1 MKYKVITFLF
11 AIIPG
16 VIYGVLIKPINDTVA
31 ASAFST
37 TGEAMPTPAIAPKVK
52 TKAFREITFTDGE
65 FDGKEVVM
73 TDAEWKRILSPAE
86 FDIMRQQGTEA
97 PYSGVLTDNHK
108 HGTYYCAACGLAVF
122 SSDAKFESG
131 TGWPSFFKPLYKKNL
146 IEKVDRSLAEER
158 TEVECA
164 RCHAHLG
171 HLFDDGPQPTG
182 LRYCMN
188 SVALR
193 FVGK

>member
-1 MKYKVITFLF
+1 MKYKVITLSL
-11 AIIPG
+11 AIIIG
-16 VIYGVLIKPINDTVA
+16 VICAVVIKPAADSVA
-31 ASAFST
+31 AANGFAC
-37 TGEAMPTPAIAPKVK
+37 EPVPTPVK
-52 TKAFREITFTDGE
+52 TKAFREVTYTDGE
-65 FDGKEVVM
+65 FGGKEIVM

-86 FDIMRQQGTEA
+86 FEIMRQQGTEL
-97 PYSGVLTDNHK
+97 PYTGALTNNHE
-108 HGTYYCAACGLAVF
+108 HGIYYCAACGLAVF

-146 IEKVDRSLAEER
+146 IEKEDRNIEEVR

-171 HLFDDGPQPTG
+171 HVFDDGPQPTG

-193 FVGK
+193 FVKK